1 MEETEAVGYAVGP
14 ARRGR
19 FGRTALATGD
29 DRVPED
35 SAVVRDVDGTIAS
48 PCIGVC
54 TLDQQTKLCL
64 GCLRSNAEIAAW
76 RDADSNMRLR
86 ILERVSLRRAMG
98 YRISTRA
105 P

>member
-1 MEETEAVGYAVGP
+1 
-14 ARRGR
+14 
-19 FGRTALATGD
+19 
-29 DRVPED
+29 VPED
-35 SAVVRDVDGTIAS
+35 SAVVRDVDGMIAS

-64 GCLRSNAEIAAW
+64 GCLRSDAEIAAW

-98 YRISTRA
+98 YRLSTRV

>member
-1 MEETEAVGYAVGP
+1 M
-14 ARRGR
+14 
-19 FGRTALATGD
+19 
-29 DRVPED
+29 
-35 SAVVRDVDGTIAS
+35 VRDVDGTIAS

-64 GCLRSNAEIAAW
+64 GCLRSGAEIAAW
-76 RDADSNMRLR
+76 RDADSELRLR
-86 ILERVSLRRAMG
+86 ILERVGLRRAMG

>member
-1 MEETEAVGYAVGP
+1 M
-14 ARRGR
+14 
-19 FGRTALATGD
+19 GD

-35 SAVVRDVDGTIAS
+35 GAVVRDVDGMIAS

-64 GCLRSNAEIAAW
+64 GCLRSDAEIAAW
-76 RDADSNMRLR
+76 RNADNNMRLR
-86 ILERVSLRRAMG
+86 ILKRVRLRHSMC
-98 YRISTRA
+98 YRTGTRV